1 MTHNMEMSLE
11 GLNVACED
19 AQEILEKILNSR
31 ISEKVRDIAVE
42 LKSELKNIDYYA
54 DTLYSECDKL
64 DTKHGGLEG
73 YEELAQ
79 LLPPANKLSR
89 GEWDSLVDA
98 IQQWRQDN
106 GLPLKW
112 IQVH

>member
-31 ISEKVRDIAVE
+31 ISGKVRDLAVE
-42 LKSELKNIDYYA
+42 LKSELTNIEYSS
-54 DTLYSECDKL
+54 DTLYNECDNRE
-64 DTKHGGLEG
+64 DLEG
-73 YEELAQ
+73 YDELAQ